1 MEKISFHDQIV
12 RNKRNSVFLM
22 IFVLAFTVL
31 IGFVIGEIYDPS
43 IALLFIIAA
52 AIIGIAQVSYSYYNG
67 DKMVLKITNARPAN
81 TIDVK
86 EKHLENVVEGLAI
99 AAGIKAPKVYV
110 IDSEE
115 MNAFATG
122 RSPENS
128 SVAITTGLLNKLNR
142 EELEGVIA
150 HELSH
155 VRNYDIRFATFIAI
169 AVGLVA
175 ILSYFF
181 MRSMWF
187 GGGRHDSRERGSSAG
202 LIIIVGLILAIVAPI
217 LVRLIQMAIS
227 RQREYLA
234 DASSA
239 QLTRYPVGL
248 ANALAKIKNVNK
260 GNMDVPEAISHLF
273 FVDPTKTYLDSLYA
287 THPPIEKRI
296 EILRKM

>member
-1 MEKISFHDQIV
+1 MEKISFHDQIA

-22 IFVLAFTVL
+22 IFIIAFAVLL
-31 IGFVIGEIYDPS
+31 GFMIGEIYDPS
-43 IALLFIIAA
+43 IAILFIIVA
-52 AIIGIAQVSYSYYNG
+52 GVMGFAQISYSYYNG
-67 DKMVLKITNARPAN
+67 DKMILNITHARPAN
-81 TIDVK
+81 TNDVK

-122 RSPENS
+122 RAPENS

-169 AVGLVA
+169 GVGLIA
-175 ILSYFF
+175 ILSYMF

-187 GGGRHDSRERGSSAG
+187 GGGRHDSRDRGNGG
-202 LIIIVGLILAIVAPI
+202 LIIIIGLILAIVAPI

-239 QLTRYPVGL
+239 QLTRYPAGL
-248 ANALAKIKNVNK
+248 ASALAKIKTVNK

-296 EILRKM
+296 EILKSM